1 MAENNDAAGV
11 AAAGG
16 SEAGGERKEPR
27 RGGGSGG
34 GRRGE
39 GRGGERGG
47 DRGGKGRGRKDR
59 GDRDSRERDNLSE
72 TLIDVYRCSATVK
85 GGRRLSF
92 GALVATG
99 DGKGRVGIGYGK
111 AKEVPSAIQK
121 ALKKG
126 KRELVKFPLMD
137 GDTIPHQIT
146 GRFGASSVILVPA
159 KPGTGVIAGPAVKAI
174 LEAGG
179 VKNVLTKSVGSTNT
193 RNIVKATMDALIK
206 MRSRKQVEELRGVSL

>member
-1 MAENNDAAGV
+1 MADNMDSAEENAGN
-11 AAAGG
+11 AGE
-16 SEAGGERKEPR
+16 EAKEARETKRGGR
-27 RGGGSGG
+27 RGGGERGE
-34 GRRGE
+34 RAERGE
-39 GRGGERGG
+39 GRGR
-47 DRGGKGRGRKDR
+47 GRGRKDR
-59 GDRDSRERDNLSE
+59 EPREPRDNFSE

-126 KRELVKFPLMD
+126 KRDMIRFPLID

-146 GRFGASSVILVPA
+146 GRFGASVVELIPA

-179 VKNVLTKSVGSTNT
+179 IKNVLTKSKGSTNT
-193 RNIVKATMDALIK
+193 RNIVKATMAGLESL
-206 MRSRKQVEELRGVSL
+206 RSKQQVESLRGVSL